1 MDKNLTTLGDRIRSL
16 RKSKGLTMEEFGKLF
31 DASKSIVSRW
41 ERNIS
46 EPNAKRLK
54 HIAKLAGVSVD
65 ELLYGEGYTPERV
78 EQMLENNPNELEQV
92 FNKLFI
98 EDLEDLSFLD
108 DDVRKFITKILNTG
122 HTLPDGRMIAGD
134 DYKEYLAS
142 NVFKSIKKS
151 RSSTDKIKEGD
162 IKFSKD
168 TQINFLSNYIRM
180 KDPLTRDYYFSEL
193 LRIIGKQKEFKAKE
207 LLIIAEQ
214 ERKYI
219 QKRLKWLDSLIINES
234 DQDTISKYEQI
245 IDIIT
250 RVEKELENIS
260 AALKKL

>member
-65 ELLYGEGYTPERV
+65 ELLHGEGYTPERV
-78 EQMLENNPNELEQV
+78 ERMLENNPNELEQV
-92 FNKLFI
+92 FTKLFI

-142 NVFKSIKKS
+142 NVFKSV
-151 RSSTDKIKEGD
+151 SSTDELKEGD

-168 TQINFLSNYIRM
+168 TQINFLSNYIQM
-180 KDPLTRDYYFSEL
+180 KDPLTRDYYISEL
-193 LRIIGKQKEFKAKE
+193 LRIIEKQKEFKAKE
-207 LLIIAEQ
+207 LLIIAEK
-214 ERKYI
+214 ERKDI

-234 DQDTISKYEQI
+234 DQDTISEYEQI
-245 IDIIT
+245 IDLIT
-250 RVEKELENIS
+250 RIEKELENIS
-260 AALKKL
+260 ATLKNL